1 MLHISKSCTATKKED
16 AYYYLVA
23 TKAHSDGKTWC
34 GRMTTTVNCASE
46 EFAYSKDELCVSCLG
61 KTSACEE
68 TTA

>member
-1 MLHISKSCTATKKED
+1 VLHISKSCTATKKED

-23 TKAHSDGKTWC
+23 TKGPSDGKTWC
-34 GRMTTTVNCASE
+34 GRMTAAVNCASE
-46 EFAYSKDELCVSCLG
+46 ECAYSKDELCVSCLG